1 MTAETSA
8 VSRSP
13 SASVAKSGVRFVTG
27 APGNHGNEAV
37 NTRDVSS
44 GVTDSPPSIAVTP
57 GRNGAI
63 SANIVADNLS
73 EAWLGAFD
81 LLMSPG
87 VDSIEPLVVTITG
100 FDSDNRPAEA
110 KGIRDLINRELRSGY
125 LVHAKKNG
133 RTPKHTPLTVAATAN
148 TIFPESLWNPA
159 ANRDLLYSKYLKLLS
174 RLKRDSRNR
183 RGLYFERLISYGR
196 GPEGGN
202 QLEHMLRAFEK
213 KVKRTSAY
221 QATIA
226 DPITDSTKTPF
237 LGFPCLQQ
245 IAVHPSEL
253 NGSLAITGFY
263 GTQYLFARG
272 YGNFLGLCG
281 LGRFLAIEM
290 GLKLQRLTCIAS
302 YVPVE
307 AIGKTRGRA
316 LIASV
321 KEVLANQRRS
331 ISDKG
336 S

>member
-1 MTAETSA
+1 M
-8 VSRSP
+8 
-13 SASVAKSGVRFVTG
+13 SVAKPGVRFVTG
-27 APGNHGNEAV
+27 VPDDRGNEALAARQV
-37 NTRDVSS
+37 SSDVSH
-44 GVTDSPPSIAVTP
+44 SPPVIAATP

-73 EAWLGAFD
+73 QAWLSAFD

-87 VDSIEPLVVTITG
+87 VDSIEPLVVTVTG
-100 FDSDNRPAEA
+100 FDSDNRPSEL
-110 KGIRDLINRELRSGY
+110 KRVRDLINQELRSCHV
-125 LVHAKKNG
+125 LRAEKNG
-133 RTPKHTPLTVAATAN
+133 RTPNHGPLTVAATAN

-159 ANRDLLYSKYLKLLS
+159 ANRDLLYAKYLKVLP
-174 RLKRDSRNR
+174 RLRRDPRNR

-226 DPITDSTKTPF
+226 DPLTDSTKTPF

-263 GTQYLFARG
+263 GTQYLFERG
-272 YGNFLGLCG
+272 YGNFLGLCA
-281 LGRFLAIEM
+281 LGRFLASEM
-290 GLKLQRLTCIAS
+290 GLKLERLTCIAS

-307 AIGKTRGRA
+307 GIGKTRGRA
-316 LIASV
+316 LIVSV
-321 KEVLANQRRS
+321 REAVATRRRS
-331 ISDKG
+331 TSDHG